1 MLACRCAG
9 FTVACYNTYEL
20 VHCDKAPGRVLAT
33 GAQGIEARV
42 FNLLTISYLFLG
54 GAGAGALV
62 VLAVLECANVRRRFG
77 RLPGEATRIERAFAL
92 PDEFFARAWPV
103 CFVALA
109 AGMLCLLVDLGRP
122 ERLINLLTSPEP
134 SAIVVGAYALAV
146 ALFCAGAFSL
156 FELLDGP
163 RIRVAAVW
171 AVAAVGVVAGL
182 VAVAYTGVLLQ
193 GLASVLFWQTPLLPT
208 VFTLSSLSCGIACA
222 FLGAAFVET
231 RHPFTRPLARL
242 ALVDGVL
249 VALEALVLT
258 AYLVWA
264 LGGEGTALAAQ
275 ALVAGDLR
283 WAFWG
288 GVVLCGLA
296 VPFVLERYLTHGNS
310 RTQLLWI
317 AAALL
322 AGGFVLRLCVV
333 GAAAYDVTQMP
344 GVLFG
349 LTM

>member
-1 MLACRCAG
+1 MNWYIATKCQAG
-9 FTVACYNTYEL
+9 CS
-20 VHCDKAPGRVLAT
+20 RR

-62 VLAVLECANVRRRFG
+62 VLGVLECANVRRRFA
-77 RLPGEATRIERAFAL
+77 RLPGAPFRIERAFAL
-92 PDEFFARAWPV
+92 PDEFFARGWPV

-109 AGMLCLLVDLGRP
+109 AGMLCLLVDLGHP
-122 ERLINLLTSPEP
+122 ERLLNLLTSPEP
-134 SAIVVGAYALAV
+134 SAIAVGAYALAV
-146 ALFCAGAFSL
+146 ALACAGAFSL
-156 FELLDGP
+156 FELLDRP
-163 RIRVAAVW
+163 RIRIAAVW
-171 AVAAVGVVAGL
+171 TVAALGVAAGL
-182 VAVAYTGVLLQ
+182 VAVVYTGVLLQ

-208 VFTLSSLSCGIACA
+208 VFALSSLSCGIACA

-249 VALEALVLT
+249 VAAEALVLL
-258 AYLVWA
+258 AYVVWA

-275 ALVAGDLR
+275 ALVVGDMR
-283 WAFWG
+283 WLFWG
-288 GVVLCGLA
+288 GVVLCGLV

-322 AGGFVLRLCVV
+322 AGGFALRFCVV

-344 GVLFG
+344 GMLFG